1 MATYTVIQYIES
13 EDKLIGPL
21 TLRQF
26 IYACVGAV
34 CLYLSFL
41 VLTKH
46 AGFLAIFFLPV
57 ALTAIFFAFP
67 WKLNQPPEVWALA
80 KIRFLF
86 KPRRRIWDQSGIQE
100 LVEITAPKKSQ
111 DYVGEK
117 LSQTEVKSR
126 LASLADL
133 IDTRG
138 WAIKNVGVDLS
149 EQTNSDRLIDITTL
163 PVNVPSV
170 DIQAADDVLD
180 EVNNPIAKHFNEMIT
195 ASTKAHRQYIR
206 QELLGKSDAKSLS
219 GNKTPRHDYW
229 FLDKPSTANQP
240 LGNAVFTQPEI
251 VRPGSADDQLETV
264 EKTNDDAEEEGITEK
279 LKMQQSESDLANSNL
294 HRLSQYTP
302 ALPQVAPPPSMT
314 PVTDPAILGFAT
326 RNDLNISTLARQVN
340 HQSDE
345 GSDEVIVKLH

>member
-1 MATYTVIQYIES
+1 MATYKVIQDIEA
-13 EDKLIGPL
+13 EDKLVGPL

-26 IYACVGAV
+26 IYASVGAV

-57 ALTAIFFAFP
+57 ALVAIFFAFP
-67 WKLNQPPEVWALA
+67 WKLNQPTEVWALA

-100 LVEITAPKKSQ
+100 LVKITAPKKSQ

-180 EVNNPIAKHFNEMIT
+180 EVNNPIAQHFNEMIT
-195 ASTKAHRQYIR
+195 ASTKAHKQYIR
-206 QELLGKSDAKSLS
+206 QELLGKSDAVAHSD
-219 GNKTPRHDYW
+219 NKTPRHDYW

-240 LGNAVFTQPEI
+240 LGNAVYTQPAI
-251 VRPGSADDQLETV
+251 VRPGAVDDQLETDGSYNA
-264 EKTNDDAEEEGITEK
+264 TEEEVITEK
-279 LKMQQSESDLANSNL
+279 LKLQQSESDLANSNL
-294 HRLSQYTP
+294 HRLSQYIP
-302 ALPQVAPPPSMT
+302 APPQVAPPPSMT

-345 GSDEVIVKLH
+345 GSDEVIVELH